1 MKTILITGAS
11 TGLGRAATLLF
22 QSEVGRLRR
31 AGSGDFGEQGGKY
44 SEGSKYSKWY
54 SSSEADG

>member
-31 AGSGDFGEQGGKY
+31 AGSLYQD
-44 SEGSKYSKWY
+44 
-54 SSSEADG
+54 